1 MNNNQNTMFI
11 VEYSTDTIEGKGYD
25 VIAAI
30 TTVLEDAKRIDEAL
44 PKVMGVSPTA
54 SIYEYDI
61 DTYESFYKKNSYRSK
76 YNKEYRLQCDG
87 RWLLFS

>member
-1 MNNNQNTMFI
+1 MSNTIFI
-11 VEYSTDTIEGKGYD
+11 VKYNTDTIEGNGYT

-30 TTVLEDAKRIDEAL
+30 TTVLEDAKRIGETL

-61 DTYESFYKKNSYRSK
+61 DTYESFCKKNNYHSK

>member
-1 MNNNQNTMFI
+1 MSNTVFI
-11 VEYSTDTIEGKGYD
+11 VDYNTDTIEGKGYD

-30 TTVLEDAKRIDEAL
+30 TTNLEDAKRIGESL
-44 PKVMGVSPTA
+44 PMVMDVSPTA

-61 DTYESFYKKNSYRSK
+61 DTYETFNKRNTNRSK
-76 YNKEYRLQCDG
+76 YNKEYRLQSDG